1 MTPAP
6 LPPPLEPPASG
17 PPPMSEG
24 ARLAG
29 VFFSPGKAFAD
40 IALRPRWWIPVILSA
55 ILSTVY
61 INAFSSRVGWEQVI
75 RQAMEQ
81 SPQIQSMPAPQRE
94 QIIRNAAGIYKY
106 VGYAA
111 PVLSLFYVFI
121 VSVGLL
127 LLFDVMMGAEIG
139 LKRLMGVVAYA
150 WLPMLIYT
158 ALSLVVLFLKNPEDF
173 DLQNPLMFNAGAF
186 LSSDSAAWL
195 KRLGSSIDLFSF
207 WVMALLAIGLV
218 AAARKKMSFGKALT
232 GVAIPWMLYVALV
245 TSLAALR
252 G

>member
-6 LPPPLEPPASG
+6 LPPPIEVAPG

-40 IALRPRWWIPVILSA
+40 IAVRPRWWIPVILSA
-55 ILSTVY
+55 ILTT
-61 INAFSSRVGWEQVI
+61 IFLNAFTARVGWEQVI

-81 SPQIQSMPAPQRE
+81 SPQVQSMPVQQRE
-94 QIIRNAAGIYKY
+94 QIIRSAANIYKY

-121 VSVGLL
+121 ISVGLL

-150 WLPMLIYT
+150 FLPLMIST
-158 ALSLVVLFLKNPEDF
+158 ALALLVLFLKNPEDF
-173 DLQNPLMFNAGAF
+173 DLQNPLMFNVGAF
-186 LSSDSAAWL
+186 LSSDAPAWL
-195 KRLGSSIDLFSF
+195 KAVGRSLDLFSF

-218 AAARKKMSFGKALT
+218 AASRKKMSFGKAFA
-232 GVAIPWMLYVALV
+232 GIVIPWMMYVCV
-245 TSLAALR
+245 ITSLAALR

>member
-6 LPPPLEPPASG
+6 TPPPIEAAPG
-17 PPPMSEG
+17 PKQMSEG

-61 INAFSSRVGWEQVI
+61 LNAFSSRVGWEQVI

-81 SPQIQSMPAPQRE
+81 SPQVQNMPAPQRE
-94 QIIRNAAGIYKY
+94 QLIRNAAGIYKY

-121 VSVGLL
+121 ISVGLL

-139 LKRLMGVVAYA
+139 LKRLMGVVSYA
-150 WLPMLIYT
+150 FLPLMIFT
-158 ALSLVVLFLKNPEDF
+158 ALSIVVLFLKNPEDF
-173 DLQNPLMFNAGAF
+173 DLQNPLMFNVGAF
-186 LSSDSAAWL
+186 LNSDAPAWL
-195 KRLGSSIDLFSF
+195 KAIGRSVDLFSF
-207 WVMALLAIGLV
+207 WVIALLAIGLV
-218 AAARKKMSFGKALT
+218 AASRKKMSFGKALT
-232 GVAIPWMLYVALV
+232 GIAIPWMLFVAV
-245 TSLAALR
+245 ITSLAALR